1 MNKDTIKRHLIS
13 FLVTFGATFILVL
26 VPALNQDSMTAA
38 VLLSVIIAA
47 ARSAFKIAYE
57 FAIVPLMNLMLKW
70 AKKIKE

>member
-1 MNKDTIKRHLIS
+1 MKQTIKRHLIS

-26 VPALNQDSMTAA
+26 VPALNQDSMTTA

-57 FAIVPLMNLMLKW
+57 MAILPLLTLIINW
-70 AKKIKE
+70 AKGLVK

>member
-26 VPALNQDSMTAA
+26 VPALNQDSMTTA

-57 FAIVPLMNLMLKW
+57 MAILPLLTLIINW
-70 AKKIKE
+70 AKGLVK